1 MSVQT
6 LGVGMLGYGFMG
18 KVHSECYRAMSM
30 YYDPPPAKIRLVG
43 VATAHQETADF
54 GKNQAGYKFGTTD
67 WRRVV
72 EHPDVDVVNICTPND
87 AHHEQALAAIAAGK
101 HVYCDKPLATTASE
115 ARDMAVAGKAA
126 GHVHRIVQNYRFVP
140 AILRAKQLVDDG
152 FLGRP
157 YSFRAAYLHAGS
169 SDPNR
174 ALGWKMQGG
183 GTLHDL
189 GAHAIDLVRHLM
201 GEVAEVSAR
210 RRVFVPERPSS
221 SNSSDMVPITGD
233 DAAWMIATLKNGA
246 TGTIE
251 TSKVATG
258 VEDELRIELHGDMGG
273 IKFNL
278 MDPNW
283 LDAYDMRRSDGPFGG
298 DRGFQRIAACSKGV
312 RSEALP
318 PARGTAGWMQ
328 FHLGSLHSFVENVVA
343 GEQGRPD
350 FFDGWACH
358 EVFAAAEESDKTG
371 RWVDVAEVSR

>member
-1 MSVQT
+1 MSHKT

-18 KVHSECYRAMSM
+18 KVHSECYRAMGM

-43 VATAHQETADF
+43 VATAHTETADF
-54 GKNQAGYKFGTTD
+54 GVCQAGYEFGTTD
-67 WRRVV
+67 WRQVV
-72 EHPDVDVVNICTPND
+72 EHPEVDVVNICTPND
-87 AHHEQALAAIAAGK
+87 AHHEQVVAAVAAGK
-101 HVYCDKPLATTASE
+101 HVYCDKPLATTTAE
-115 ARDMAVAGKAA
+115 AKQMAEAA
-126 GHVHRIVQNYRFVP
+126 GAAGVVHQMTQNYRFVP
-140 AILRAKQLVDDG
+140 ALLRAKQLVDDG

-157 YSFRAAYLHAGS
+157 YSFRVAYLHAGS

-201 GEVAEVSAR
+201 GEFDEVSAR
-210 RRVFVPERPSS
+210 RRVFVPERAAQAG
-221 SNSSDMVPITGD
+221 SSDMVTITGD

-258 VEDELRIELHGDMGG
+258 TEDELRVELHGDMGG
-273 IKFNL
+273 LKFNL

-298 DRGFQRIAACSKGV
+298 DRGFQRIAACSKGE
-312 RSEALP
+312 RSEILP
-318 PARGTAGWMQ
+318 PARGTAGCTRSSRMW
-328 FHLGSLHSFVENVVA
+328 SPARRAARTCSTA
-343 GEQGRPD
+343 GRATRSSPPRRNR
-350 FFDGWACH
+350 
-358 EVFAAAEESDKTG
+358 TG
-371 RWVDVAEVSR
+371 PAHG